1 MIVAQ
6 ALANQK
12 LVLDQITALNT
23 TTSKLIES
31 TSELLATQSVDIN
44 KQAASTTIGLES
56 LRDRVQQHLPVDGRR
71 STRSRRRPSTRWPRR
86 SPRSKTE
93 IDKSQAYLARVR
105 ASEARDA
112 SGGSDV
118 LDLGDKP
125 RT

>member
-31 TSELLATQSVDIN
+31 TSALLATQSVDIN
-44 KQAASTTIGLES
+44 KQAASTTIGIES
-56 LRDRVQQHLPVDGRR
+56 LQTAFTNIYQSMDAIDTFKVQALDTMAQTVTSLE
-71 STRSRRRPSTRWPRR
+71 
-86 SPRSKTE
+86 TE
-93 IDKSQAYLARVR
+93 ITKSQAYLARVR
-105 ASEARDA
+105 ASDARDA
-112 SGGSDV
+112 SNGPDV

-125 RT
+125 AR